1 MPKVIVITGTSTGL
15 GLALAVQLAGRG
27 HHVHATMRNLDKRT
41 ALDAAAAAAGVTLG
55 VSRLDV
61 QDTASVE
68 TAIGAILAAEG
79 RIDTLI
85 NNAGGGFVRSTEQA
99 SEAQIAQ
106 VLDLNLMG
114 TIRCTKAVLSAM
126 RQARSGHVINI
137 SSVGGLVGQPFNEI
151 YCAAKFAVE
160 GYTESLA
167 SYVTPSFGIN
177 FTAVEPGGISTEF
190 VTTIMSDVQATGG
203 VIEDEY
209 KPILEAYLGGARRR
223 GGSSNAYQTADEAA
237 APIVGVVEATDP
249 PVRIRTSA
257 WAEEFT
263 RLKTVA
269 DPDGKLLQR
278 QVIERFL
285 S

>member
-27 HHVHATMRNLDKRT
+27 HRVHATMRNLDKRA
-41 ALDAAAAAAGVTLG
+41 ALDAAAAGAGVTLE

-79 RIDTLI
+79 RIDTLV

-114 TIRCTKAVLSAM
+114 AIRCTKAVLPAM
-126 RQARSGHVINI
+126 RRARSGHVINI

-151 YCAAKFAVE
+151 YCAAKFAIE

-167 SYVTPSFGIN
+167 SYMTPSFGIN
-177 FTAVEPGGISTEF
+177 FSAVEPGGISTEF
-190 VTTIMSDVQATGG
+190 VTTIMSEVQATGG

-223 GGSSNAYQTADEAA
+223 GGSSNAHQTADEAA

-263 RLKTVA
+263 RLKTAA
-269 DPDGKLLQR
+269 DPDGKRLQR